1 MAKKLYIGNLNFDT
15 TDAELEQAFAE
26 FGEVVSAVV
35 VKDRVSG
42 RSRGFGFVEY
52 ADEAS
57 AKKAQD
63 AMNGKD
69 IGGRPLRVDEAREQR
84 RERRDRDDFG
94 GGGGGYGRN
103 RY

>member
-1 MAKKLYIGNLNFDT
+1 MGKKLYIGNLNFDT
-15 TDAELEQAFAE
+15 TDEELEQAFAE

-52 ADEAS
+52 ADEES
-57 AKKAQD
+57 AKNAQEG
-63 AMNGKD
+63 MNGKELS
-69 IGGRPLRVDEAREQR
+69 GRALRVDEAREQR
-84 RERRDRDDFG
+84 RERRDDFG
-94 GGGGGYGRN
+94 GGGGGDNRN